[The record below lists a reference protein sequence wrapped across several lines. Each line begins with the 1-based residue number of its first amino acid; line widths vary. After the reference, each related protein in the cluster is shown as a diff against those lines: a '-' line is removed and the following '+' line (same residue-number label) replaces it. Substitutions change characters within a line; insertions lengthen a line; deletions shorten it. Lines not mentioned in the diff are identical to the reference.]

1 MTTFTFV
8 AGVSPRTGSAQDFSM
23 PMIQIAPDFAMS
35 NLNRELLDRR
45 NAAQNDDN
53 TNTSNAPAPLQL
65 DRSVLRFT
73 PDQGRRAENMQGFLS
88 QIRES
93 DPEGA
98 AKLEAIF
105 ASADVMTMIAD
116 AMTSMGMDANNV
128 ADAYAV
134 WWISS
139 YQASQGS
146 AKTPPRRQYQ
156 AVRQQSEGALLS
168 SKAMASASEAEKQQF
183 AEAYLLQAA
192 LIDSG
197 VQEMQPNPAQLD
209 ALKTAVKKGAL
220 ASGLDLDR
228 MILTDKGFLAN

>member
-1 MTTFTFV
+1 
-8 AGVSPRTGSAQDFSM
+8 M

-105 ASADVMTMIAD
+105 ASADVMNLIAD

-146 AKTPPRRQYQ
+146 AKTPPRQQYQ